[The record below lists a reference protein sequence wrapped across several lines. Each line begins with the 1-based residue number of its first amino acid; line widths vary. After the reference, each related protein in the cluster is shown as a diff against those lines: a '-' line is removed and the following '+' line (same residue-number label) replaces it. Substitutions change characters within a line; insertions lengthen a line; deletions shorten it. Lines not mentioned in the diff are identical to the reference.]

1 MRPSRRG
8 GEPPS
13 KGKGPETVAAV
24 PGLDA
29 ALSKGNDAIVAQARD
44 GAQGPGPAPLILAE
58 YHGVPYQFTD
68 AGWFNAT
75 EAARRF
81 GKKPAEWMRSPET
94 RRYLRALARSC
105 KVEKSHFARTQRGG
119 RAGEAGTWL
128 HPKLAVQF
136 ARWLDIDFS
145 VWADAQIDRLL
156 RGHQAQQV
164 ATLFAQR
171 LALETRD
178 ASSRE
183 KASIGSAL
191 MHDRRRQ
198 LPAIRDERA
207 ALDVAMQ
214 ATLFAAEPA
223 GSVA

>member
-13 KGKGPETVAAV
+13 KDKGPDTVAAG
-24 PGLDA
+24 PGLNA
-29 ALSKGNDAIVAQARD
+29 ALSKRNGSIVMEGRD
-44 GAQGPGPAPLILAE
+44 RAQGPGPAPLILAE
-58 YHGVPYQFTD
+58 YHGLQVAFTRD
-68 AGWFNAT
+68 AWFNGT
-75 EAARRF
+75 IAAARF
-81 GKKPAEWMRSPET
+81 GKRPAEWLRLPET
-94 RRYLRALARSC
+94 RRYVHALARRTE
-105 KVEKSHFARTQRGG
+105 VGESHFARSERGG
-119 RAGEAGTWL
+119 RAGGSTWL
-128 HPKLAVQF
+128 HPKLAVRF
-136 ARWLDIDFS
+136 AQWLDLDFAI
-145 VWADAQIDRLL
+145 WADDVIDRLL
-156 RGHQAQQV
+156 RGQHAQQT

-207 ALDVAMQ
+207 ALEVAMQ
-214 ATLFAAEPA
+214 ATLFTGEPA
-223 GSVA
+223 GGVA